1 MGGGGGGV
9 RFQIFHY
16 VTEGGGILLTLRTIT
31 RLQGREEEGPN
42 VRQKRRCV
50 TFE

>member
-1 MGGGGGGV
+1 MGGGGGV
-9 RFQIFHY
+9 RFQRFHY